1 MKPEFLMVEA
11 QPRLMKKPCFPL
23 LFHQNKIITN
33 LKKKSS
39 KSHSLFDISKA
50 LDKLHQ
56 DGLNLKLKQYG
67 ISSDL
72 KSTKEFSADR
82 TQRVIFEGPDSSWA
96 HVKPRIF
103 RGSIFEPLWFL
114 TYVNDLPVNQLSTPN
129 LCADNKSLFL
139 IVNIIHCSIRY
150 FK

>member
-1 MKPEFLMVEA
+1 M
-11 QPRLMKKPCFPL
+11 
-23 LFHQNKIITN
+23 
-33 LKKKSS
+33 
-39 KSHSLFDISKA
+39 A

-67 ISSDL
+67 ISSNL

-82 TQRVIFEGPDSSWA
+82 TQRVIYEGQDSSWA